1 MADKSRLWASIK
13 EELGSGILNALN
25 DIRQRVVEEGMW
37 GRIAT
42 PDAGV
47 KADPVSSHNQLEQ
60 LPPRIDSPS
69 ANRRY
74 TGEEANHFALQK
86 AMNGDLE
93 SHEDKERASI
103 QAQI

>member
-1 MADKSRLWASIK
+1 
-13 EELGSGILNALN
+13 
-25 DIRQRVVEEGMW
+25 
-37 GRIAT
+37 
-42 PDAGV
+42 
-47 KADPVSSHNQLEQ
+47 